1 MKSFLSI
8 SSQILLAVIV
18 TVVIVL
24 GISSVVE
31 LYILKHREIQQLQQR
46 GTVTADRI
54 SNSLAY
60 PLWNLS
66 QPETERIV
74 LDELVVK
81 EVAGIQVFDE
91 QGQLYVGKYKSVD
104 GYIHDFN
111 TNGPAAEP
119 TDYTYQREV
128 RFKNYRIGSV
138 TLDVSSVYLQP
149 ELTKL
154 RWGIAFRLLVLVVLL
169 SFVLSTALRVLVVR
183 RLSLLKSWVEGSRK
197 SDEPPRFKY
206 SNEINSLA
214 DAFANMSVHLRNKH
228 EELEQEHAKLR
239 ELNKELRQE
248 VAEREQAQEELRKY
262 ADRISDLYNNA
273 PCGYHSLDEDGVYVQ
288 VNDTELSWLGRTREE
303 VVGRLHFKD
312 VLAPAPEQSAFFEK
326 GFRKF
331 VTEGSIKDVEYQLVS
346 KDGTTRSILLG
357 ATSVTNSEGQFVM
370 SRATLYDITD
380 RRRAEELVERSEEK
394 FARAF
399 RSSPVGLAV
408 TRLRDGRFVE
418 VNEAGASFLGYS
430 CEQLIGETT
439 LSLELWPDL
448 AERNRLIELL
458 SQQGSVR
465 DQEVTFLTKQ
475 GNERLCAFSA
485 EPIEVD
491 GEACVL
497 SVLLDLTERRY
508 MEKALKA
515 NEEVLRLF
523 VRHTPAAIA
532 MFDNDMRYL
541 QVSDRFLTDYGL
553 EGQDIIG
560 KRHYDLFPDLP
571 ESWKEV
577 HRRILAGAV
586 ERNDEDPYVDN
597 DGNPGWLQWESRPW
611 RKPDGEIGGLI
622 LFTQVITER
631 KRAETELRASED
643 RLRALSAKMQSA
655 REEEGTRIAREI
667 HDELGGSL
675 TGLKWD
681 LESIET
687 KLQAANGNSTIA
699 DIRKQIGAISGRI
712 ESTINTVRRISS
724 ELRPGVLDDLGLVA
738 AIEWQ
743 AQQFQKRTG
752 LKVHWESELDTV
764 EVSREA
770 ATAVFR
776 IFQEVLTNVLRH
788 SQASNIHVR
797 LLQHRHHLELS
808 VVDDGRGITEAE
820 KQNTESL
827 GLLGM
832 KERALLV
839 GGEVSVTGSSEKGT
853 TVVVTVPLNRES
865 ESQAIA

>member
-1 MKSFLSI
+1 MKSSLSI
-8 SSQILLAVIV
+8 ASQILLAVIV
-18 TVVIVL
+18 TVVVVL

-31 LYILKHREIQQLQQR
+31 LYILKHREIQQLQRR

-74 LDELVVK
+74 LDELVVQ

-91 QGQLYVGKYKSVD
+91 QGQLYVGKYKSAD
-104 GYIHDFN
+104 GSIHDFN
-111 TNGPAAEP
+111 KNGPDAEP
-119 TDYTYQREV
+119 TDYTYQRDV

-138 TLDVSSVYLQP
+138 KLDVSSVYLQP
-149 ELTKL
+149 ELSKL
-154 RWGIAFRLLVLVVLL
+154 RWGIAIRLLLLVMVL

-206 SNEINSLA
+206 SAEINSLA
-214 DAFANMSVHLRNKH
+214 DAFANLSVHLRNKH
-228 EELEQEHAKLR
+228 EELEQEHTKLR

-248 VAEREQAQEELRKY
+248 VAEREQAQEELRRH

-273 PCGYHSLDEDGVYVQ
+273 PCGYHSLDEEGVYVQ

-303 VVGRLHFKD
+303 VVGSLHFSE
-312 VLAPAPEQSAFFEK
+312 VLAPEQTVFFEES
-326 GFRKF
+326 FRKF

-346 KDGTTRSILLG
+346 KDGTTRTILLG

-399 RSSPVGLAV
+399 RSSPVGLVV
-408 TRLRDGRFVE
+408 TRLRDGRFIE
-418 VNEAGASFLGYS
+418 ANEAAASFIGYTT
-430 CEQLIGETT
+430 EQLIGQTT
-439 LSLELWPDL
+439 LNLELWPDL
-448 AERNRLIELL
+448 VERSRLIELL
-458 SQQGSVR
+458 SQHGSVR
-465 DQEVTFLTKQ
+465 DQEVGFRTKQ
-475 GNERLCAFSA
+475 GKKRLCMFSA
-485 EPIEVD
+485 EAIEVD
-491 GEACVL
+491 GEPCVL
-497 SVLLDLTERRY
+497 AVLLDLTERRY
-508 MEKALKA
+508 MEQALKA

-586 ERNDEDPYVDN
+586 ERNDEDPYIDFN
-597 DGNPGWLQWESRPW
+597 GKPGWLQWESRPW

-667 HDELGGSL
+667 HDELGGAL

-687 KLQAANGNSTIA
+687 KLRGGNGNSPIA
-699 DIRKQIGAISGRI
+699 DIRKQIAAINSRI
-712 ESTINTVRRISS
+712 ESTINTVRRIST

-752 LKVHWESELDTV
+752 ITVHWESELDTV
-764 EVSREA
+764 EVSRDA

-797 LLQHRHHLELS
+797 LVQHRHHLELK

-820 KQNTESL
+820 KQNTESF

-853 TVVVTVPLNRES
+853 TVVVTVPLSREL
-865 ESQAIA
+865 ESQSIA

>member
-1 MKSFLSI
+1 MKSSLSI
-8 SSQILLAVIV
+8 ASQILLAVIL
-18 TVVIVL
+18 TVVVVL

-31 LYILKHREIQQLQQR
+31 LYILKHREIQQLQRR

-74 LDELVVK
+74 LDELVVQ

-91 QGQLYVGKYKSVD
+91 QGQLYVGKYKSAD
-104 GYIHDFN
+104 GSIHDFN
-111 TNGPAAEP
+111 KNGPDAEP
-119 TDYTYQREV
+119 TDYTYQRDV

-138 TLDVSSVYLQP
+138 KLDVSSVYLQP
-149 ELTKL
+149 ELSKL
-154 RWGIAFRLLVLVVLL
+154 RWGIAIRLLLLVMVL

-206 SNEINSLA
+206 SAEINSLA
-214 DAFANMSVHLRNKH
+214 DAFANLSVHLRNKH
-228 EELEQEHAKLR
+228 EELEQEHTKLR

-248 VAEREQAQEELRKY
+248 VAEREQAQEELRRH

-273 PCGYHSLDEDGVYVQ
+273 PCGYHSLDEEGVYVQ
-288 VNDTELSWLGRTREE
+288 VNDTELSWLGRTRQE
-303 VVGRLHFKD
+303 VVGSLHFSE
-312 VLAPAPEQSAFFEK
+312 VLAPEQTVFFEES
-326 GFRKF
+326 FRKF

-346 KDGTTRSILLG
+346 KDGTTRTILLG

-399 RSSPVGLAV
+399 RSSPVGLVV
-408 TRLRDGRFVE
+408 TRLRDGRFIE
-418 VNEAGASFLGYS
+418 VNEAAASFIGYTT
-430 CEQLIGETT
+430 EQLIGQTT
-439 LSLELWPDL
+439 LNLELWPDL
-448 AERNRLIELL
+448 VERSRLIELL
-458 SQQGSVR
+458 SQHGSVR
-465 DQEVTFLTKQ
+465 DQEVGFRTKQ
-475 GNERLCAFSA
+475 GKKRLCMFSA
-485 EPIEVD
+485 EAIEVD
-491 GEACVL
+491 GEPCVL
-497 SVLLDLTERRY
+497 AVLLDLTERRY
-508 MEKALKA
+508 MEQALKA

-586 ERNDEDPYVDN
+586 ERNDEDPYIDFN
-597 DGNPGWLQWESRPW
+597 GKPGWLQWESRPW

-667 HDELGGSL
+667 HDELGGAL

-687 KLQAANGNSTIA
+687 KLRGANGNSPIA
-699 DIRKQIGAISGRI
+699 DIRKQIAAINSRI
-712 ESTINTVRRISS
+712 ESTINTVRRIST

-752 LKVHWESELDTV
+752 ITVHWESELDTV
-764 EVSREA
+764 EVSRDA

-797 LLQHRHHLELS
+797 LVQHRHHLELK

-820 KQNTESL
+820 KQNTESF

-853 TVVVTVPLNRES
+853 TVVVTVPLSREL
-865 ESQAIA
+865 ESQPIA

>member
-1 MKSFLSI
+1 VKSFLSI
-8 SSQILLAVIV
+8 ASQILLAVIV

-104 GYIHDFN
+104 GSIHDSN
-111 TNGPAAEP
+111 TNGPVAEA

-138 TLDVSSVYLQP
+138 KLDVSSVYLQP

-154 RWGIAFRLLVLVVLL
+154 QWGIAIRLLLLVVVL

-183 RLSLLKSWVEGSRK
+183 RLSLLKSWVEGPRK
-197 SDEPPRFKY
+197 NDEPPHFKY
-206 SNEINSLA
+206 STEINSLA
-214 DAFANMSVHLRNKH
+214 DAFGNLSIHLRNKH
-228 EELEQEHAKLR
+228 EELEREHTKLR

-248 VAEREQAQEELRKY
+248 VGEREQAQEELRKY

-303 VVGRLHFKD
+303 VIGRLHFSEM
-312 VLAPAPEQSAFFEK
+312 LAPGQSAFFEER
-326 GFRKF
+326 FRKF
-331 VTEGSIKDVEYQLVS
+331 VTEGSIRDVEYQLVS
-346 KDGTTRSILLG
+346 KDGTTRTILLG

-408 TRLRDGRFVE
+408 SRLRDGRFIE
-418 VNEAGASFLGYS
+418 VNEAAASFLGFTL
-430 CEQLIGETT
+430 EQLIGETT
-439 LSLELWPDL
+439 LNLELWPDL
-448 AERNRLIELL
+448 AERNRLIAML
-458 SQQGSVR
+458 SQHGSVR
-465 DQEVTFLTKQ
+465 DQEVSFRTKQ
-475 GNERLCAFSA
+475 GTERLCSFSA

-491 GEACVL
+491 GEPCVL
-497 SVLLDLTERRY
+497 VVLLDLTERRY

-523 VRHTPAAIA
+523 VRHSPAAIA

-541 QVSDRFLTDYGL
+541 QVSDRFLTDYHL
-553 EGQDIIG
+553 EGQEVIG
-560 KRHYDLFPDLP
+560 KCHYDLFPYLP
-571 ESWKEV
+571 EHWKEV

-586 ERNDEDPYVDN
+586 ERNDEDPYIDN

-687 KLQAANGNSTIA
+687 KLLGANGNSTIA

-788 SQASNIHVR
+788 SEASNIHVR
-797 LLQHRHHLELS
+797 LLQHRHHLELK

-839 GGEVSVTGSSEKGT
+839 GGEVSITGSSEKGT
-853 TVVVTVPLNRES
+853 TVVVTVPLSRES

>member
-1 MKSFLSI
+1 
-8 SSQILLAVIV
+8 
-18 TVVIVL
+18 
-24 GISSVVE
+24 
-31 LYILKHREIQQLQQR
+31 
-46 GTVTADRI
+46 
-54 SNSLAY
+54 
-60 PLWNLS
+60 LS
-66 QPETERIV
+66 Q
-74 LDELVVK
+74 
-81 EVAGIQVFDE
+81 
-91 QGQLYVGKYKSVD
+91 
-104 GYIHDFN
+104 H
-111 TNGPAAEP
+111 
-119 TDYTYQREV
+119 
-128 RFKNYRIGSV
+128 
-138 TLDVSSVYLQP
+138 
-149 ELTKL
+149 
-154 RWGIAFRLLVLVVLL
+154 
-169 SFVLSTALRVLVVR
+169 
-183 RLSLLKSWVEGSRK
+183 
-197 SDEPPRFKY
+197 
-206 SNEINSLA
+206 
-214 DAFANMSVHLRNKH
+214 
-228 EELEQEHAKLR
+228 
-239 ELNKELRQE
+239 
-248 VAEREQAQEELRKY
+248 
-262 ADRISDLYNNA
+262 
-273 PCGYHSLDEDGVYVQ
+273 
-288 VNDTELSWLGRTREE
+288 
-303 VVGRLHFKD
+303 
-312 VLAPAPEQSAFFEK
+312 
-326 GFRKF
+326 
-331 VTEGSIKDVEYQLVS
+331 
-346 KDGTTRSILLG
+346 
-357 ATSVTNSEGQFVM
+357 
-370 SRATLYDITD
+370 
-380 RRRAEELVERSEEK
+380 
-394 FARAF
+394 
-399 RSSPVGLAV
+399 
-408 TRLRDGRFVE
+408 
-418 VNEAGASFLGYS
+418 
-430 CEQLIGETT
+430 
-439 LSLELWPDL
+439 
-448 AERNRLIELL
+448 
-458 SQQGSVR
+458 GSVR
-465 DQEVTFLTKQ
+465 DEEVSFRTKQ
-475 GNERLCAFSA
+475 GKERLCAFSA

-553 EGQDIIG
+553 EGQDIIR

-586 ERNDEDPYVDN
+586 ERNDEDPYIDFN
-597 DGNPGWLQWESRPW
+597 GKPGWMQWESRPW

-631 KRAETELRASED
+631 KLAETELRASED

-687 KLQAANGNSTIA
+687 KLLAANGNSTIA
-699 DIRKQIGAISGRI
+699 DIRRQIGAISGRI

-764 EVSREA
+764 EVSRDA

-797 LLQHRHHLELS
+797 LLQHSHHLELK

-853 TVVVTVPLNRES
+853 TVVVTVPLDRES